1 MKAIQQVFPTHIQNK
16 LTVLKQYVLLD
27 APIQLKEFA
36 KTCNISFTSVMNAIN
51 EINSLTDQMII
62 FKSSGY
68 ILPNYRYVNQ
78 TIFTNDSSLHQ
89 VYTHVLNTS
98 LELNLLETL
107 LFQPN
112 TRQKQLAQKYS
123 VDESTISKHLKKV
136 RQLLALYNIDLKNT
150 FPDNEM
156 TKELL
161 RFHLTAEKMIR
172 VLGATNQTTF
182 HMNSF
187 PSDFDQVIQ
196 MTWSTLHYPIRP
208 SRKTK
213 EPLAFTKSQLF
224 VNQVVKLFSN
234 RSLDITNHRVTFQT
248 LLHEQTFSCPYDKKM
263 TFWYSY
269 LLILWY
275 HDFPPFQTF
284 PIMPFLPKEAIRRDY
299 AAYIR
304 SMKSELQLPDN
315 QGYEQL
321 FLYFMYLNQRDQ
333 EVQKLFT
340 RVHQ

>member
-16 LTVLKQYVLLD
+16 LTVLKQYILLD

-36 KTCNISFTSVMNAIN
+36 TICNISFTSVINAIN
-51 EINSLTDQMII
+51 EINSFTDQMII
-62 FKSSGY
+62 FKLSGY
-68 ILPNYRYVNQ
+68 ILPNYRYANQ
-78 TIFTNDSSLHQ
+78 TIFTNDSSLYQ
-89 VYTHVLNTS
+89 IYTHVLNTA

-107 LFQPN
+107 LFQPK

-136 RQLLALYNIDLKNT
+136 RQLLVLYNIDFKN
-150 FPDNEM
+150 PSSEHEA

-182 HMNSF
+182 HMNSC
-187 PSDFDQVIQ
+187 PSDFDEVIQ
-196 MTWSTLHYPIRP
+196 MTWSNLHYPVRP
-208 SRKTK
+208 TTKTK
-213 EPLAFTKSQLF
+213 QLIPFTKNQLF
-224 VNQVVKLFSN
+224 VNQVAKLFISN
-234 RSLDITNHRVTFQT
+234 SLDITNYRATFQI
-248 LLHEQTFSCPYDKKM
+248 LLHERIFACPYDKKM

-284 PIMPFLPKEAIRRDY
+284 PIMPFLPKEAIRHDY
-299 AAYIR
+299 AAYIKAI
-304 SMKSELQLPDN
+304 KSELQLPDH

-340 RVHQ
+340 RVH